1 MKISE
6 LFRIDVGKSKAND
19 EYDEGIIPYVTSTTL
34 NNGVLQFVEPYPDDK
49 VFDGEIICI
58 SGLGFATLQ
67 LQRFLPKGNGGDSAT
82 LLIPLVA
89 MTMSELVYYTATFNM
104 LHNWRFSFG
113 RKANKTRI
121 KDLEMIP
128 FTEYDGQFNI
138 DFDDYMNLIS
148 NKVEEF
154 KGIIS

>member
-6 LFRIDVGKSKAND
+6 LFRIGVGKSKAND
-19 EYDEGIIPYVTSTTL
+19 EYDEGNIPYVSSTTF
-34 NNGVLQFVEPYPDDK
+34 NNGVLQFVEPYQEDK
-49 VFDGEIICI
+49 VFDGGTICV

-82 LLIPLVA
+82 LLIPLVE
-89 MTMSELVYYTATFNM
+89 MSITELVYYTATFNM

-121 KDLEMIP
+121 QDLEMIP
-128 FTEYDGQFNI
+128 FSEYDGQFNI
-138 DFDDYMNLIS
+138 DFEDYMNLIS
-148 NKVEEF
+148 NKIDEF
-154 KGIIS
+154 KTILN